1 MDKTRME
8 SLKQDLEQ
16 RIEQIRTQ
24 IEEASDSA
32 SQEWL
37 DRVNIQLKEL
47 QSEYE
52 NLRADM
58 SDDKVNELT
67 HRVNATINQWNAE
80 VQKLVKG
87 IES

>member
-32 SQEWL
+32 PQEWL

-58 SDDKVNELT
+58 SEDKVNELT
-67 HRVNATINQWNAE
+67 DRVNATINQWNAE
-80 VQKLVKG
+80 VQKLIKG
-87 IES
+87 VES

>member
-32 SQEWL
+32 PQEWL

-58 SDDKVNELT
+58 SEDKVNELT

-80 VQKLVKG
+80 VQKLIKG
-87 IES
+87 VES